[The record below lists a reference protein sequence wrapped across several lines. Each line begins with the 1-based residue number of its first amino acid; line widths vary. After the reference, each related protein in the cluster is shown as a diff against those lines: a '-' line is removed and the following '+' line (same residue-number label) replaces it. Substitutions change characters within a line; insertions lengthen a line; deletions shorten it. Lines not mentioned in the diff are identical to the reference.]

1 MEGRD
6 WPVLEGTCDWMK
18 GFVAGV
24 PQPPAPCSALDG
36 PPCWEGCLGSAEPS
50 CESQERLRSVRDW
63 FPQSSLVSGP
73 SSLALSKSRLI
84 AVGAPGRLCLH
95 LQRTRRAQSSRAS
108 LGLEFHRG
116 PPGQG

>member
-18 GFVAGV
+18 GLVAGV

-50 CESQERLRSVRDW
+50 CES
-63 FPQSSLVSGP
+63 
-73 SSLALSKSRLI
+73 
-84 AVGAPGRLCLH
+84 
-95 LQRTRRAQSSRAS
+95 
-108 LGLEFHRG
+108 
-116 PPGQG
+116 